1 MELDAIGVGLR
12 TEKPKRQRTQDG
24 PIKEVKDNEPDF

>member
-12 TEKPKRQRTQDG
+12 TKKPKGQKAQDG